1 MLKFDEI
8 CGHEKVKEHMINAV
22 KQKKPSHAYIITGP
36 KLSGKKTIATTFAAA
51 LQCEAP
57 DGTGKPCMEC
67 RSCRKLLS
75 GNHPDVFFVEKRNTA
90 VSIDDIRLQIKDS
103 IFIKPYESPFKIYII
118 SEAEKMR
125 SEAQN
130 ALLKTL
136 EEPPEYAVIILL
148 CSSKEMMLDTILS
161 RCVNLELRPVE
172 STKIKKYLMEE
183 QHLVDYQ
190 SDICVAHAQG
200 NVGKAIKLG
209 NSPEFVEFQRNTLD
223 QLAHIKD
230 MESHELVEFAK
241 RIAAQT
247 AKSTKKQSKTD
258 EDGDEKEEISVVSAN
273 SENKLEIDDYFDIM
287 VLWYHEVLMIKAS
300 NDINTLVLKDRY
312 YELKKVAGEVTFQG
326 IQNVLEAIEKSRTRI
341 RANVNIEI
349 VMDLLLFTMKN
360 EAS

>member
-57 DGTGKPCMEC
+57 EGDKPCMQC
-67 RSCRKLLS
+67 RSCKKLLS
-75 GNHPDVFFVEKRNTA
+75 GNHPDVFFVEKSKSA
-90 VSIDDIRLQIKDS
+90 VSIDDIRTQIKDN
-103 IFIKPYESPFKIYII
+103 IFIKPYESPYKIFII

-125 SEAQN
+125 AEAQN

-136 EEPPEYAVIILL
+136 EEPPAYVVIILL
-148 CSSKEMMLDTILS
+148 CSSKEMMLPTILS

-172 STKIKKYLMEE
+172 GTKIKKYLMEE

-223 QLAHIKD
+223 QLAHIKEKD
-230 MESHELVEFAK
+230 SYELIESAK
-241 RIAAQT
+241 RIAEQTSKSAKKT
-247 AKSTKKQSKTD
+247 AKTGEADTETDTDASK
-258 EDGDEKEEISVVSAN
+258 I
-273 SENKLEIDDYFDIM
+273 ENKLEIDDYFDIM
-287 VLWYHEVLMIKAS
+287 MLWYHEVLMIKAS
-300 NDINTLVLKDRY
+300 NDVNSLILKDRY
-312 YELKKVAGEVTFQG
+312 YELKRVAGEISFQG
-326 IQNVLEAIEKSRTRI
+326 IQNVLEAIEKARTRI
-341 RANVNIEI
+341 RANVSIEI
-349 VMDLLLFTMKN
+349 VMDLLFFAMKEN
-360 EAS
+360 Q